1 MSNLLWIFIL
11 LVSLQPVIKQRLLAA
26 SRQRM
31 IAEIERRRGS
41 RVILLVH
48 RQESMSLLGFPLLR
62 YIDIED
68 SEAVMRALDLTDPQI
83 PVDLVLHTPGGLA
96 LAATQIA
103 RAIRHRQGKVTVFVP
118 HHAMSGGTL
127 IALAADE
134 IVMTAHAV
142 LGPIDPQVG
151 KYPAA
156 SILRAVAE
164 KPVAEV
170 EDETLI
176 LADQARKAI
185 EQMRELLRELLTGR
199 RSPEAVEHAAQTL
212 CEGRWTHDFPITAEH
227 ARELGLPVSVV
238 MPTEFMTLLSL
249 YPQPTRQVPGVEYRP
264 VPVRRPG
271 EALP

>member
-1 MSNLLWIFIL
+1 MSELLWIFIL
-11 LVSLQPVIKQRLLAA
+11 LVSLQPVLKQRLLAA

-62 YIDIED
+62 FIDIED

-127 IALAADE
+127 IALAAEE
-134 IVMTAHAV
+134 IVMSTHAV

-151 KYPAA
+151 KYPAV
-156 SILRAVAE
+156 SILRAVAD
-164 KPVAEV
+164 KPVADV

-176 LADQARKAI
+176 LADQARKAV
-185 EQMRELLRELLTGR
+185 EQMRELVRSLLTGR
-199 RSPEAVEHAAQTL
+199 RPPAEVEHIAQTL
-212 CEGRWTHDFPITAEH
+212 SEGRWTHDYPITAEH
-227 ARELGLPVSVV
+227 ARELGLPVSAA
-238 MPTEFMTLLSL
+238 MPAEFMTLLSL
-249 YPQPTRQVPGVEYRP
+249 YPQPTRQLPSVDYRR

-271 EALP
+271 EASP